1 MGSLRWTDE
10 QLAEFEARQAQWR
23 VQGTVR
29 THQTQDD
36 KQWAVEEER
45 KEKAKAKE
53 EKRAEREKAKEAKK
67 AAASLAKTLA
77 IPVGVRDLLRQI
89 ELWALPL
96 PILEHRF
103 HAERKWRFDMAWE
116 SEKLAVEV
124 DGGVWTG
131 GRHTRGKGFE
141 NDCEKVNQAQ
151 IMGWTVLR
159 YSTGQVRSGMAVK
172 DLAAVIGKE
181 AMA

>member
-23 VQGTVR
+23 AQGTIR

-45 KEKAKAKE
+45 AAKLKAKE

-103 HAERKWRFDMAWE
+103 HPERKWRFDMAW
-116 SEKLAVEV
+116 LDYMIGLEV

-141 NDCEKVNQAQ
+141 NDCEKLNAAQ

-159 YSTGQVRSGMAVK
+159 YSTGQVKSGMAVA
-172 DLAAVIGKE
+172 DLAGVLKRG
-181 AMA
+181 